1 MKKLKLF
8 IAPVMVVSF
17 LTSCGGGGGDNPD
30 PDPTTTFSV
39 ALLAEEGKFSDGS
52 ITRFI
57 KDVPAGTKLNQIT
70 GYEAPT
76 MENLDYTFGDW
87 LTPSGDVVPV
97 DVTIDSDIVLKASYV
112 FSAEYNRK
120 VYLAKLEEDSKY
132 ANLAIPLEDFGVKF
146 DYIDKSIGDIKD
158 PGVNSIYQYVY
169 HAIALDDKQTVQLTS
184 SGQIKAAYAYADSLV
199 KYILSYDNPRYPDK
213 IFSSDILL
221 EHFFNQ
227 IKTIAS
233 ITISTQ
239 TQEKAI
245 IKLCNVASR
254 QLVFGAGTAAQLED
268 GLEYLDLFF
277 SKYITLITNTND
289 QKVINTNADIGSGVL
304 SSAIYIKDATDYNN
318 VNAFIESKIQELIT
332 RATSEEDYTFL
343 MHLVSGYSASY
354 IKLHSNPDD
363 LNKIDDLYENALQNY
378 FTDNDY
384 ALKRT
389 SDIISR
395 FLYAFGTNNIATLDC
410 LSSLVSIKNK
420 FYEIASAYDNNEIV
434 DKICYFA
441 ISYTEG
447 IKNFNEIYECGSLH
461 HMNFDSHF
469 WYLCDKCIDLCAYEK
484 GKTNRFLGVL
494 YDSLTSMCDF
504 MANFLERLKNQA
516 IVDVDV
522 EIITSVK
529 LIANDIFDMLV
540 AEDVEEQKL
549 KGLGALASSLI
560 ESSTFSGGSP
570 ILLDTLEKVK
580 NSYYDI
586 YTISPENAVYIGKVC
601 GALETGRCHQHVCYG
616 DLPEGYYEKEM
627 KRIKDDLLKYIFSC
641 PFPSRI
647 EPLIET
653 IIDMYKVALVA
664 IPYSRTMA
672 SHKDEAFAMTY
683 QLFDQFISMIKSII
697 NKWPGSDNLFMAELN
712 MIRKTITDK
721 RFFFLA
727 CKNAKKGYDR
737 EEDNIKGFNNFF
749 FGTKYFESFFST
761 KYFCD
766 KNFDKIDDLVQAYFD
781 NYLYPELA
789 CYDDSIVDNDFQY
802 ETAAQNTLGVM
813 NSIIAS

>member
-1 MKKLKLF
+1 
-8 IAPVMVVSF
+8 MVISLLV
-17 LTSCGGGGGDNPD
+17 SCGGGGKN

-132 ANLAIPLEDFGVKF
+132 ANLAIPLEGSEVKF

-184 SGQIKAAYAYADSLV
+184 SGQIKVAYAYADSLV
-199 KYILSYDNPRYPDK
+199 KYILSYDNPWYPDK

-245 IKLCNVASR
+245 IKLCNAASR
-254 QLVFGAGTAAQLED
+254 QLVFGAGTAAQLEG

-318 VNAFIESKIQELIT
+318 VNAFIESKIQELAA

-378 FTDNDY
+378 FTDNNY

-389 SDIISR
+389 SDIISG
-395 FLYAFGTNNIATLDC
+395 FLYAFGTNNIATLVS
-410 LSSLVSIKNK
+410 LSSLVSIRNE
-420 FYEIASAYDNNEIV
+420 FYEIARAYDDNEII

-441 ISYTEG
+441 TSYTEG
-447 IKNFNEIYECGSLH
+447 IKNFNEKYNDDDLLYSY
-461 HMNFDSHF
+461 FDNYHL
-469 WYLCDKCIDLCAYEK
+469 YLCKKCIDLCAYEK

-504 MANFLERLKNQA
+504 MANFLERSKNQA
-516 IVDVDV
+516 IVGMAEEIHVDINLTA
-522 EIITSVK
+522 EPIFNM
-529 LIANDIFDMLV
+529 LIN
-540 AEDVEEQKL
+540 EDVEEQKL

-560 ESSTFSGGSP
+560 ESATFLGNATD
-570 ILLDTLEKVK
+570 LLDTLEKVK
-580 NSYYDI
+580 SSYYDI
-586 YTISPENAVYIGKVC
+586 YSISPENAVYIGKVC
-601 GALETGRCHQHVCYG
+601 GALETGRSHQSRCYVN
-616 DLPEGYYEKEM
+616 LPEGYYEKEM
-627 KRIKDDLLKYIFSC
+627 QRIKDDLLPCIFSC

-664 IPYSRTMA
+664 IPYSKTV
-672 SHKDEAFAMTY
+672 KGYINEAFDMTY
-683 QLFDQFISMIKSII
+683 QLFDQFISMIKSIV
-697 NKWPGSDNLFMAELN
+697 NKWSGSDNLFMAELN

-737 EEDNIKGFNNFF
+737 EHDNINEFDDFF
-749 FGTKYFESFFST
+749 FKGKYFKSFFST
-761 KYFCD
+761 NYFCD

-802 ETAAQNTLGVM
+802 ETAAQKTLGVM